1 MTVSEF
7 KAWLDGFSAAING
20 APNQEQ
26 WETIKGKL
34 STIDNSG
41 SWGIPK
47 ITPYPSPSAAPP
59 PWGGYIQTSTIAATT
74 AQ

>member
-20 APNQEQ
+20 APSQEQ
-26 WETIKGKL
+26 WEAIKGKL

-47 ITPYPSPSAAPP
+47 ITPYTSPSVAPP
-59 PWGGYIQTSTIAATT
+59 TWYKPQCSLAATT